1 MIRLMAAT
9 LAGDRQAEQA
19 IDAQGDIPGGTAQ
32 WPCPPPDE
40 FLVIQPG
47 YRAWAE
53 SCRPG

>member
-1 MIRLMAAT
+1 MIRLMAGT